1 MERVL
6 ITPKVDWIHLVKE
19 EVYKHQYGYKG
30 EVAWYTDRNE
40 NIQRISSIHLELSS
54 RFRRLF
60 EIKKGTLVW
69 SIPN

>member
-6 ITPKVDWIHLVKE
+6 ITPKEDWIHIVKQ
-19 EVYKHQYGYKG
+19 EVYRGVYGYKG

-40 NIQRISSIHLELSS
+40 KIQRISSIHLDLSS

-60 EIKKGTLVW
+60 EIKKSGFV
-69 SIPN
+69 

>member
-19 EVYKHQYGYKG
+19 EVYKHQYRYKG

-40 NIQRISSIHLELSS
+40 KIQRISSIHLDLSS

-60 EIKKGTLVW
+60 EIKKVGT
-69 SIPN
+69 N